1 MCVWCV
7 CMIRNSRLCGGLQ
20 SYMEQKEAIEP
31 WQMNEHEPSVSQHC
45 TNKGRKEERKMEN
58 LRDRANS
65 RQEHLL
71 NRNRR
76 LCVCVTLSLWKRDRE
91 IWLLA
96 RKFSIILA
104 TGNSWP
110 SKMKREHDVGIRKKT
125 CRKNDAQIRVCIFD
139 GIAGCAVRCSKR
151 EAH

>member
-1 MCVWCV
+1 
-7 CMIRNSRLCGGLQ
+7 
-20 SYMEQKEAIEP
+20 
-31 WQMNEHEPSVSQHC
+31 
-45 TNKGRKEERKMEN
+45 MEN

-76 LCVCVTLSLWKRDRE
+76 LCVRPKERERFKEKERE

-96 RKFSIILA
+96 REFTITLA
-104 TGNSWP
+104 TGNRWP
-110 SKMKREHDVGIRKKT
+110 SKRKREHDDVEKGR
-125 CRKNDAQIRVCIFD
+125 NDAEKINAQIRVCIFD

-151 EAH
+151 EAEKLIVCLRAANGTRKKSSK